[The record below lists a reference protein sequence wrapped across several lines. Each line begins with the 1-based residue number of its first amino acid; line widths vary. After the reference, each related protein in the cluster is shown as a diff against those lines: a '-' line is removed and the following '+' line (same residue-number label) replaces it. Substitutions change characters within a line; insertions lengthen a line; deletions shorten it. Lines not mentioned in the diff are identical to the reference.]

1 MPSVRAATSAGSLLF
16 REKDAS
22 FGKSRLPA
30 EVAEEQT
37 AGRGRGSLLFRE
49 KDASFGRTGGRSLHR
64 YGIGRANLVIVMKV
78 FAENCPLDQG
88 RRCARRKRLSRG

>member
-1 MPSVRAATSAGSLLF
+1 MPSVRAATSA
-16 REKDAS
+16 
-22 FGKSRLPA
+22 
-30 EVAEEQT
+30 
-37 AGRGRGSLLFRE
+37 GSLLFRE

-88 RRCARRKRLSRG
+88 RQNIRQQQVGDSLQTIPGCRVSRDISTQAA